1 MVVLLE
7 CILYILILYV
17 SSRADPLYQFLP
29 FKIITT
35 TGVGCVGDMGYT
47 TQETTAMLF
56 AYTNATLLLKW
67 SKERSDVQ
75 TQVSKGK
82 KSN

>member
-1 MVVLLE
+1 MMPG
-7 CILYILILYV
+7 I
-17 SSRADPLYQFLP
+17 
-29 FKIITT
+29 
-35 TGVGCVGDMGYT
+35 

-56 AYTNATLLLKW
+56 AYTNATPLLKW

-82 KSN
+82 KSDPFFECLFYDPYVMFQKKT

>member
-1 MVVLLE
+1 MV
-7 CILYILILYV
+7 CPGAGKPWYAHNI
-17 SSRADPLYQFLP
+17 
-29 FKIITT
+29 
-35 TGVGCVGDMGYT
+35 

-82 KSN
+82 KSD